1 MSDHIVADGR
11 RVARIEASRKTWP
24 NGVWGM
30 VLFLLTEAA
39 LFGLLIVTYFY
50 LRISSEQWPPRGTP
64 EPEVTW
70 PLILLAVLVAS
81 SVPMQ
86 VASSAARR
94 GARVPA
100 LTALT
105 VALAL
110 QATYLAVALVLFRH
124 DLHAFSPRDNAY
136 GSGYYTLLAVHH
148 AHVAVGV
155 LLTAFVL
162 TRVVRGLTVYR
173 ADGARV
179 TAYYWHVVNALAVLV
194 TLTVLSPALT

>member
-1 MSDHIVADGR
+1 VTDHTFANGG
-11 RVARIEASRKTWP
+11 RVARIESARRTWP

-30 VLFLLTEAA
+30 VLFLATEAA
-39 LFGLLIVTYFY
+39 LFGLLIVSYFY
-50 LRISSEQWPPRGTP
+50 LRISVEQWPPRGTP
-64 EPEVTW
+64 EPEVAW

-94 GARVPA
+94 GARAPA
-100 LTALT
+100 LTALA

-110 QATYLAVALVLFRH
+110 QVTYLVAALVLFRH

-136 GSGYYTLLAVHH
+136 GSAYYTLLAVHH
-148 AHVAVGV
+148 AHVVVGV

-162 TRVVRGLTVYR
+162 TRVARGLTVYR
-173 ADGARV
+173 ADGVRV
-179 TAYYWHVVNALAVLV
+179 TTYYWHVVNALAVLV
-194 TLTVLSPALT
+194 TLTVLSPALA